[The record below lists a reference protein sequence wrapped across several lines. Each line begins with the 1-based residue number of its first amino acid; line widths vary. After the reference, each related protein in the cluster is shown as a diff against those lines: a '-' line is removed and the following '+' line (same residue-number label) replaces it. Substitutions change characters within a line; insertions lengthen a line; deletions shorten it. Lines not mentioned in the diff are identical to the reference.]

1 MNWLKKLFAPTF
13 EAVKADAL
21 REIDRAIGKL
31 QDGSAASTVVRDLR
45 NVLTHAI
52 GAAHLP
58 GIASVLVDLLLSQV
72 DWVGMAGKPS
82 SEVIAE
88 LQRIRLKVDGARL

>member
-31 QDGSAASTVVRDLR
+31 QDGSAASTVVRDL
-45 NVLTHAI
+45 
-52 GAAHLP
+52 G
-58 GIASVLVDLLLSQV
+58 G
-72 DWVGMAGKPS
+72 
-82 SEVIAE
+82 
-88 LQRIRLKVDGARL
+88 RIKY